1 MASDIVI
8 QTLHDH
14 RCSRSPLALGE
25 CSLGSSCAW
34 FKHIPDETATCCL
47 LTRIWL
53 ATLCR
58 VCWSVFNFLWFP
70 DSFTSGSLTD
80 ASFFFFC
87 NFCSSCLIARNTKKK
102 WFDHEASLL
111 LALLWHASW
120 FKTQLAHTTSPS
132 TNCRPIAQSYLLDL
146 QDFART
152 LASFFATT
160 WLSLFF
166 HPSWDFDPIWSIWL
180 LCASMWVRPTKL
192 KPYQCILQFLPVPSN
207 SIPYATQRPE
217 PMGR

>member
-1 MASDIVI
+1 MTIDAAVRHLHLGNAALVHHVHDSNIF
-8 QTLHDH
+8 QTRLQH
-14 RCSRSPLALGE
+14 A
-25 CSLGSSCAW
+25 A
-34 FKHIPDETATCCL
+34 F
-47 LTRIWL
+47 WL
-53 ATLCR
+53 AYGLPLFV
-58 VCWSVFNFLWFP
+58 VCVGPYLTFSGFPIRSQVDHWRTQVFFV
-70 DSFTSGSLTD
+70 
-80 ASFFFFC
+80 FC

-152 LASFFATT
+152 LASFFAMT